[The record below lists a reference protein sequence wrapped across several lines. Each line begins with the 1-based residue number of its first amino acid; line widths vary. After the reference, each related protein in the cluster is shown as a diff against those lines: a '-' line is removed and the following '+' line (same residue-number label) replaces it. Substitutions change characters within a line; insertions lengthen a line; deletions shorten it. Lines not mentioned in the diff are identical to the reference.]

1 MCPVCDIMVGEYD
14 PTCMTCAAMFERP
27 CQNSVEAARTKMRL
41 RRSELL
47 TEAHM
52 VNAPRV

>member
-27 CQNSVEAARTKMRL
+27 SQNSVEAARTKMRL